1 MTGVEINMVV
11 TDSLAAY
18 QLYQTIFQT
27 ELVEKSDFPVGSNEV
42 VSTLYG
48 VRFHMLDENP
58 QYQLYAP
65 KEGQAQSIWYNILV
79 EDIRATYDKAI
90 EHGCQPIQAVT
101 EIPEM
106 GISNAIFKDP
116 FGHVWL
122 LHELHHVVSY
132 EDRIKY
138 FEEHMNNQST

>member
-1 MTGVEINMVV
+1 M
-11 TDSLAAY
+11 
-18 QLYQTIFQT
+18 
-27 ELVEKSDFPVGSNEV
+27 
-42 VSTLYG
+42 
-48 VRFHMLDENP
+48 RFHILDENP

>member
-18 QLYQTIFQT
+18 ELYRKIFST
-27 ELVEKSDFPVGSNEV
+27 ELVEKSDFEVGSNEV
-42 VSTLYG
+42 VFTLYG

-58 QYQLYAP
+58 QYHLYAP
-65 KEGQAQSIWYNILV
+65 KEGQVQSIWYNVLV

-90 EHGCQPIQAVT
+90 ERGCQPMQPVT

-122 LHELHHVVSY
+122 LHELHHIVSH

-138 FEEHMNNQST
+138 FEDRMSDQST